1 MVINSFRKDRRV
13 NNEICRN
20 TEFLTKA
27 QCNESKHLENNYD
40 KYVTNDTYYSYCV
53 SRSIGYSFYI
63 DAWSVVSDTNCDTY
77 AIANIH
83 SILTNTYATV
93 CLNIYFV
100 SDTYAIVN
108 TNVYVVSNTHA
119 IANTNFYVV
128 SNTHLNPTDTYK
140 GLC

>member
-1 MVINSFRKDRRV
+1 
-13 NNEICRN
+13 
-20 TEFLTKA
+20 
-27 QCNESKHLENNYD
+27 LENNYD

-128 SNTHLNPTDTYK
+128 SNTHAIANTNFYVVSNTHLNPTDTYK